1 MAVYYMESSALVKRY
16 VTETGTDWVRS
27 LALPAAGN
35 TLFIAQIT
43 GVEVVAAIALR
54 ARRGATSSAEA
65 AAVAA
70 NFRLDFVRGY
80 YAVPLTLAIITQ
92 AMDLTEKH
100 GLRAYDAT
108 QLSTAL
114 QVQSECRTNGTPEPV
129 FVSADVQ
136 LNAAATSEGLAVDN
150 PNSHP

>member
-16 VTETGTDWVRS
+16 VTETGTAWVRS
-27 LALPAAGN
+27 LVLPAAGN

-43 GVEVVAAIALR
+43 GIEVVAAIALR
-54 ARRGATSSAEA
+54 ARRGTTSPADA

-80 YAVPLTLAIITQ
+80 YAVPLALAIITQ
-92 AMDLTEKH
+92 AMDLAEKH

-108 QLSTAL
+108 QLATAL
-114 QVQSECRTNGTPEPV
+114 QVQAESRSNGTPEPI
-129 FVSADVQ
+129 FISAGVQ
-136 LNAAATSEGLAVDN
+136 LNAAATAEGLAVDN
-150 PNSHP
+150 PNSH

>member
-1 MAVYYMESSALVKRY
+1 MAVYDLESSALVKRY
-16 VTETGTDWVRS
+16 VTETGTAWVRG
-27 LALPAAGN
+27 LVAPTAGN
-35 TLFIAQIT
+35 TVLIAQIT

-54 ARRGATSSAEA
+54 ARRGTTTPADA
-65 AAVAA
+65 AAVAV

-80 YAVPLTLAIITQ
+80 YAVPLTLAIVMQ

-108 QLSTAL
+108 QLATVL
-114 QVQSECRTNGTPEPV
+114 QVLSESRANGTPVPV

-136 LNAAATSEGLAVDN
+136 LNAAATAEGLTVDN
-150 PNSHP
+150 PNLHP

>member
-16 VTETGTDWVRS
+16 VTETGTDWVRG

-54 ARRGATSSAEA
+54 ARRGATSPADA

-80 YAVPLTLAIITQ
+80 YAVPLTLAIITR
-92 AMDLTEKH
+92 AMDLAEKH

-114 QVQSECRTNGTPEPV
+114 QVQLESRTNGTPEPV

-136 LNAAATSEGLAVDN
+136 LNAAATAEGLAVDN
-150 PNSHP
+150 PNSH